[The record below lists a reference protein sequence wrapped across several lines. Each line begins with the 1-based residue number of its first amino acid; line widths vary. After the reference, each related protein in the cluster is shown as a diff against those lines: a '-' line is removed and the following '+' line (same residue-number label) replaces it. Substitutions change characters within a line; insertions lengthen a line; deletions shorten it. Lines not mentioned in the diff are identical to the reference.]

1 MRAYKK
7 DDILQAAQIIEAIGD
22 DDDAA
27 ALWSSQQIRD
37 AIKMLKDIAS
47 GLGVSGRII
56 CIGEKQVKAHIEN

>member
-1 MRAYKK
+1 MRAYNQ
-7 DDILQAAQIIEAIGD
+7 DDILQAAQIIGAISD

-27 ALWSSQQIRD
+27 ALCSSQQIRD